1 MKVSIALIAAVPAV
15 ASAGK
20 LRSFDAELPS
30 VDISSTSVMGSRI
43 LSKAR
48 RLEGENN
55 NNNNNNYDT
64 TWVSG
69 YSLKFHS

>member
-1 MKVSIALIAAVPAV
+1 MKVSVALIAAVPAV

-55 NNNNNNYDT
+55 NNNNYDT